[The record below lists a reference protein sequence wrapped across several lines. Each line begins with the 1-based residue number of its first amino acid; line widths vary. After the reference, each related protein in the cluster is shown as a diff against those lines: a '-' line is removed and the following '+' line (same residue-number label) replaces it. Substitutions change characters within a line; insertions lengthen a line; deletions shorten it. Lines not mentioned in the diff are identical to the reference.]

1 MFMLFL
7 ASMFYVAQS
16 VPSGTDIVEPVKSV
30 GRFAA
35 LYERL
40 QLKQL
45 GLDYKAYDLAIS
57 GFQKLKE
64 KGEIKRDII
73 SICDFTQSSVNKRL
87 YIIDLSTGQL
97 LFNTL
102 VAHGKNTG
110 EEFARFFSN
119 IPSSNQSSL
128 GFYRTAE
135 TYIGAHGLSLRL
147 QGEEPGFNNNAEG
160 RGIVVHGADYVS
172 DNFASQCGCSRLGRS
187 FGCPAVPMEQHE
199 EIINAIKGGSCL
211 FVYYPDNNYLLGSKL
226 LN

>member
-1 MFMLFL
+1 MLCF
-7 ASMFYVAQS
+7 AGMFYAGSS
-16 VPSGTDIVEPVKSV
+16 VPAGDEVISPIKEVSSMAV
-30 GRFAA
+30 
-35 LYERL
+35 LYQRL

-45 GLDYKAYDLAIS
+45 GLDYNAFTLAVN
-57 GFQKLKE
+57 GFEKLKA

-87 YIIDLSTGQL
+87 YVIDLASGTL

-119 IPSSNQSSL
+119 TPSSNQSSL

-135 TYIGAHGLSLRL
+135 TYQGAHGLSLRL

-172 DNFASQCGCSRLGRS
+172 DNFASRCGCNRLGRS

-211 FVYYPDNNYLLGSKL
+211 FVYYPDKSYLNASRLI
-226 LN
+226 N